1 MRPQSPF
8 ILAPNRSRAAAE
20 PSNSRIK
27 DPTSV
32 GVARRSYRTMG
43 LVPMILWLSAI
54 LVVRNMAVVDAC
66 TERQAE
72 DTRQCAAASRRTRR
86 RTPIGALLGASQ
98 RRPRSRLRTHSRGN
112 APPGYC
118 APRRRRATRTSA
130 HALVPPVLW
139 ESHPRTGM
147 QARPNI
153 KRDPPFPATPQRE
166 HDIDNVLAD
175 RIRSSLGKREH
186 RLDLPHVHVMVER
199 HVALLHGEVDSEE
212 DAHAIERAAA
222 AVPGVVGVE
231 SYLRTGLIRGDTRP
245 STGRASR
252 PPSPALTELLS
263 AAEEA
268 GVDAAVAPSV
278 VRGVLATFADRLPAK
293 EREHVQAHLPA
304 DVRPFFTPPR
314 RIARV
319 QPPRTVQD
327 LVGRI
332 VSTASEL
339 PHERGEQVTAAVIH
353 ALRAIVPAGDAAH
366 VEAVLPHELR
376 ALWRGDVQP

>member
-1 MRPQSPF
+1 MRARTKGAF
-8 ILAPNRSRAAAE
+8 TGAAAAGLAVMLR
-20 PSNSRIK
+20 PGTRGNK
-27 DPTSV
+27 LV
-32 GVARRSYRTMG
+32 RRELAHAGKRLRYLEGRLEGASYR
-43 LVPMILWLSAI
+43 LS
-54 LVVRNMAVVDAC
+54 
-66 TERQAE
+66 
-72 DTRQCAAASRRTRR
+72 
-86 RTPIGALLGASQ
+86 G
-98 RRPRSRLRTHSRGN
+98 RRP
-112 APPGYC
+112 
-118 APRRRRATRTSA
+118 
-130 HALVPPVLW
+130 
-139 ESHPRTGM
+139 
-147 QARPNI
+147 
-153 KRDPPFPATPQRE
+153 DPSV
-166 HDIDNVLAD
+166 IDNVLAD
-175 RIRSSLGKREH
+175 RIRSSLGKLEH

-199 HVALLHGEVDSEE
+199 HVALLHGEVDSDE
-212 DAHAIERAAA
+212 DAHAIEQAVA

-245 STGRASR
+245 SAGRASR

-293 EREHVQAHLPA
+293 ERQHVQAHLPA